1 MWGVGSASGDN
12 RCVESPG
19 GRGLAYDA
27 RTGKALWQF
36 DPVPRDPADPASK
49 TWAKGT
55 GEGFGGGNVWA
66 NMSVDPAL
74 DLVYLPTTSS
84 SSDFFGGGRVGDNR
98 YTSSPVALRGKT
110 GEVVWHFQRSE
121 ERRVGE
127 ECVSTCSS
135 RWSPYH

>member
-1 MWGVGSASGDN
+1 MPPSEKPMFAGEVVATSKPAIVNDVVVVGSAIGDN
-12 RCVESPG
+12 QRVDAPS
-19 GRGLAYDA
+19 GRVLAYDA

-84 SSDFFGGGRVGDNR
+84 SSDF
-98 YTSSPVALRGKT
+98 
-110 GEVVWHFQRSE
+110 RSE
-121 ERRVGE
+121 EHTSELQSLMR
-127 ECVSTCSS
+127 
-135 RWSPYH
+135 